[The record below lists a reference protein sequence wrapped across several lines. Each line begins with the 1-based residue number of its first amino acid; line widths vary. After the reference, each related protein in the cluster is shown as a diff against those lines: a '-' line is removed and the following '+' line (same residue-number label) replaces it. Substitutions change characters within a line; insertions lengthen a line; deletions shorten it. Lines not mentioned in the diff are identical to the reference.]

1 MIAEPHLDEMPVCPL
16 RAKSERVL
24 RLQIWRNRRIVVVP
38 EKGTIHGT
46 RPQYFSNGFSRSNYR
61 DEHRRLGRIQEI
73 CVTRKRRE
81 CPLLT
86 QSEHQR
92 PSISSRLS

>member
-1 MIAEPHLDEMPVCPL
+1 
-16 RAKSERVL
+16 
-24 RLQIWRNRRIVVVP
+24 VVVP

-92 PSISSRLS
+92 PSISSRLSAWCPKGQFISRRVDVKIGGLGQHGG